1 MYLFFPLKLMMIS
14 VARSGFNVNCVRCAM
29 RPLEQNCRLL
39 IFLMYTQPEALH
51 SLLSS
56 QPIYSRLKHSLKIL
70 SLSKAKC
77 SKKDGINSNTSYIFI
92 DIRTFKSSFNLIFYF
107 EKKIWYW
114 NIFRLFYWWL
124 NVKFF
129 KLSKIQ
135 LSTCSFWKATL
146 WSNNQK

>member
-1 MYLFFPLKLMMIS
+1 MMIS
-14 VARSGFNVNCVRCAM
+14 VVKSGFNVNCVRCAM

-92 DIRTFKSSFNLIFYF
+92 DIRRRRISEPLKALLFNILFWR
-107 EKKIWYW
+107 KIWYW